1 MQKSQEI
8 PKHSN
13 KTGLL
18 TEVPSE
24 GAMRQLQKMGFLRYR
39 FMDGTVGIGC
49 AWGKE
54 EEESWSLKLVFAE
67 GLLTWSL
74 P

>member
-8 PKHSN
+8 PEHSN

-24 GAMRQLQKMGFLRYR
+24 GAKHQLQKMGFLRYR
-39 FMDGTVGIGC
+39 FRDGTVGIGC
-49 AWGKE
+49 AWGRR
-54 EEESWSLKLVFAE
+54 SP
-67 GLLTWSL
+67 GL
-74 P
+74 

>member
-8 PKHSN
+8 PEHSN

-24 GAMRQLQKMGFLRYR
+24 GAKHQLQKMGFPRYR
-39 FMDGTVGIGC
+39 FRDGTVGIGC
-49 AWGKE
+49 AWGRK
-54 EEESWSLKLVFAE
+54 SP
-67 GLLTWSL
+67 GL
-74 P
+74 